1 MRNRNNNV
9 DDVAIIVRNVSIWKR
24 EFTFWNTKNGKVTYF
39 FFDVK
44 KSSFRLA
51 FVFQSD
57 KNICL
62 VELF

>member
-1 MRNRNNNV
+1 ME
-9 DDVAIIVRNVSIWKR
+9 D
-24 EFTFWNTKNGKVTYF
+24 GKVTYF

-44 KSSFRLA
+44 KPSFRPV

>member
-1 MRNRNNNV
+1 MGNRNNNV

-44 KSSFRLA
+44 KSSFRPA